1 MKKPKFSE
9 RSGSFESAD
18 IWRGNAGG
26 SGAHESGA
34 NANFYKGD
42 AGGNGAGGN
51 GAGEGGAGGV
61 GANGK
66 GSNGSNM
73 SGSSGGESL
82 ESAMARY
89 AGMPQEKLMQEM
101 MVQAARSRAA
111 GELDDKAL
119 DNFYSSAAPLLND
132 VQRARL
138 KELISGLKRGE

>member
-26 SGAHESGA
+26 SGANGNGAGESGA
-34 NANFYKGD
+34 N
-42 AGGNGAGGN
+42 GNGAGG
-51 GAGEGGAGGV
+51 
-61 GANGK
+61 
-66 GSNGSNM
+66 NGSNM
-73 SGSSGGESL
+73 SGSSGGESF

-119 DNFYSSAAPLLND
+119 DDFYSSAAPLLND

>member
-26 SGAHESGA
+26 SGADESGA
-34 NANFYKGD
+34 NANFDKGV
-42 AGGNGAGGN
+42 AGGVGASGN
-51 GAGEGGAGGV
+51 GAGGV
-61 GANGK
+61 GASKNA
-66 GSNGSNM
+66 SNM
-73 SGSSGGESL
+73 SGSSGGESF

-119 DNFYSSAAPLLND
+119 DDFYSSAAPLLND

>member
-34 NANFYKGD
+34 NANFD
-42 AGGNGAGGN
+42 PS
-51 GAGEGGAGGV
+51 GAGGV

-66 GSNGSNM
+66 GLNGSNM
-73 SGSSGGESL
+73 SGSSGGESF

-119 DNFYSSAAPLLND
+119 DDFYSSAAPLLND

>member
-1 MKKPKFSE
+1 MKKLKFSE

-26 SGAHESGA
+26 VGADESGA
-34 NANFYKGD
+34 NANFDKV
-42 AGGNGAGGN
+42 
-51 GAGEGGAGGV
+51 GAGGV

-66 GSNGSNM
+66 GLNGSNM

-89 AGMPQEKLMQEM
+89 AGMPQDKLMQEM

-119 DNFYSSAAPLLND
+119 DDFYSSAAPLLND

>member
-26 SGAHESGA
+26 VGADKSGA
-34 NANFYKGD
+34 NANFDKG
-42 AGGNGAGGN
+42 GAGGN

-61 GANGK
+61 G
-66 GSNGSNM
+66 SNGSKM
-73 SGSSGGESL
+73 SGSSGGESF

-119 DNFYSSAAPLLND
+119 DDFYSSAAPLLND

>member
-26 SGAHESGA
+26 VGADKSGA
-34 NANFYKGD
+34 NGVGAN
-42 AGGNGAGGN
+42 GNGARGN
-51 GAGEGGAGGV
+51 GAGGV
-61 GANGK
+61 GASGNA
-66 GSNGSNM
+66 SNM
-73 SGSSGGESL
+73 SGSSGGESF

-119 DNFYSSAAPLLND
+119 DDFYSSAAPLLND

>member
-26 SGAHESGA
+26 VGAHESGA
-34 NANFYKGD
+34 NANFDKG
-42 AGGNGAGGN
+42 

-61 GANGK
+61 GANG
-66 GSNGSNM
+66 NASNM

-89 AGMPQEKLMQEM
+89 AGMPQDKLMQEM

-119 DNFYSSAAPLLND
+119 DDFYSSAAPLLND

>member
-26 SGAHESGA
+26 NGA
-34 NANFYKGD
+34 N
-42 AGGNGAGGN
+42 GNGAGEN
-51 GAGEGGAGGV
+51 GAGEGGANGNGAGG
-61 GANGK
+61 N

-89 AGMPQEKLMQEM
+89 AGMPRDKLMQEM

-119 DNFYSSAAPLLND
+119 DDFYSSAAPLLND

>member
-26 SGAHESGA
+26 VGA
-34 NANFYKGD
+34 NANFD
-42 AGGNGAGGN
+42 PS
-51 GAGEGGAGGV
+51 GAGESGAGGV
-61 GANGK
+61 GANG
-66 GSNGSNM
+66 NGSNM
-73 SGSSGGESL
+73 SGSSGGESF

-111 GELDDKAL
+111 GELDDKSL

>member
-26 SGAHESGA
+26 SGADESGA
-34 NANFYKGD
+34 NANFDKGV
-42 AGGNGAGGN
+42 AGGVGANGN
-51 GAGEGGAGGV
+51 GAGGV
-61 GANGK
+61 GANG
-66 GSNGSNM
+66 NASNM

-89 AGMPQEKLMQEM
+89 AGMPREKLMQEM

>member
-26 SGAHESGA
+26 NGA
-34 NANFYKGD
+34 N
-42 AGGNGAGGN
+42 GN
-51 GAGEGGAGGV
+51 GAGEGGANGNGVGGV
-61 GANGK
+61 GASGNA
-66 GSNGSNM
+66 SNM
-73 SGSSGGESL
+73 SGSSGGESF

-119 DNFYSSAAPLLND
+119 DDFYSSAAPLLND

>member
-26 SGAHESGA
+26 VGAHESGA
-34 NANFYKGD
+34 NANFDKGV
-42 AGGNGAGGN
+42 
-51 GAGEGGAGGV
+51 AGGV

-66 GSNGSNM
+66 DSNGSNM

-89 AGMPQEKLMQEM
+89 AGMPQDKLMQEM

-119 DNFYSSAAPLLND
+119 DDFYSSAAPLLND

>member
-26 SGAHESGA
+26 VGAHESGA
-34 NANFYKGD
+34 NANFDKV
-42 AGGNGAGGN
+42 
-51 GAGEGGAGGV
+51 GAGGV

-73 SGSSGGESL
+73 SGSSGGESF
-82 ESAMARY
+82 ESAQANK
-89 AGMPQEKLMQEM
+89 AGMPQDKLMQEM

-119 DNFYSSAAPLLND
+119 DDFYSSAAPLLND

>member
-1 MKKPKFSE
+1 MKKLKFSE

-26 SGAHESGA
+26 SGADESGA
-34 NANFYKGD
+34 NANFDKV
-42 AGGNGAGGN
+42 

-61 GANGK
+61 AANGK
-66 GSNGSNM
+66 GLNGSNM
-73 SGSSGGESL
+73 SGSSGGESF

-89 AGMPQEKLMQEM
+89 AGMPQDKLMQEM

-119 DNFYSSAAPLLND
+119 DDFYSSAAPLLND

>member
-26 SGAHESGA
+26 VGADESGA
-34 NANFYKGD
+34 NANFDKGV
-42 AGGNGAGGN
+42 AGGVGANGN
-51 GAGEGGAGGV
+51 GAGGV
-61 GANGK
+61 GANG
-66 GSNGSNM
+66 NASNM
-73 SGSSGGESL
+73 SGSSGGESF

-119 DNFYSSAAPLLND
+119 DDFYSSAAPLLND

>member
-26 SGAHESGA
+26 VGADKSGA

-42 AGGNGAGGN
+42 AGGNGAG
-51 GAGEGGAGGV
+51 EGGAGGV
-61 GANGK
+61 GA
-66 GSNGSNM
+66 NGSNM
-73 SGSSGGESL
+73 SGSSGGESF

-119 DNFYSSAAPLLND
+119 DDFYSSAAPLLND

>member
-34 NANFYKGD
+34 N
-42 AGGNGAGGN
+42 GNGAD
-51 GAGEGGAGGV
+51 ESGAGGV
-61 GANGK
+61 GANGNA
-66 GSNGSNM
+66 GGVGANGNASNM

-89 AGMPQEKLMQEM
+89 AGMPREKLMQEM

-119 DNFYSSAAPLLND
+119 DDFYSSAAPLLND

>member
-9 RSGSFESAD
+9 RSGSFEGAD
-18 IWRGNAGG
+18 IWHGNAGG
-26 SGAHESGA
+26 VGADESGA
-34 NANFYKGD
+34 NANFDKGV
-42 AGGNGAGGN
+42 AGGVGASGN
-51 GAGEGGAGGV
+51 GAGGV
-61 GANGK
+61 GANK
-66 GSNGSNM
+66 NASNM
-73 SGSSGGESL
+73 SGSSGGESF

-119 DNFYSSAAPLLND
+119 DDFYSSAAPLLND

>member
-26 SGAHESGA
+26 VGAHESGA
-34 NANFYKGD
+34 NANFDKVG
-42 AGGNGAGGN
+42 ANGNGTGGNGAN
-51 GAGEGGAGGV
+51 
-61 GANGK
+61 
-66 GSNGSNM
+66 GSNDSNM
-73 SGSSGGESL
+73 SGSSGGESF

-89 AGMPQEKLMQEM
+89 AGMPQDKLMQEM

-119 DNFYSSAAPLLND
+119 DDFYSSAAPLLND

>member
-26 SGAHESGA
+26 VGADESGA
-34 NANFYKGD
+34 NANFDKGV
-42 AGGNGAGGN
+42 AGGVGARGN
-51 GAGEGGAGGV
+51 GAGGV
-61 GANGK
+61 GANK
-66 GSNGSNM
+66 NASNM
-73 SGSSGGESL
+73 SGSSGGESF

-119 DNFYSSAAPLLND
+119 DDFYSSAAPLLND

>member
-34 NANFYKGD
+34 NANFDKV
-42 AGGNGAGGN
+42 
-51 GAGEGGAGGV
+51 GAGGV

-66 GSNGSNM
+66 GSNDSNM
-73 SGSSGGESL
+73 SGSSGGESF

-89 AGMPQEKLMQEM
+89 AGMPQDKLMQEM

-119 DNFYSSAAPLLND
+119 DDFYSSAAPLLND

>member
-26 SGAHESGA
+26 VGADKSGA
-34 NANFYKGD
+34 N
-42 AGGNGAGGN
+42 GN
-51 GAGEGGAGGV
+51 GAGEGGAGG
-61 GANGK
+61 NGL
-66 GSNGSNM
+66 NGSNM
-73 SGSSGGESL
+73 SGSSGGESF

-111 GELDDKAL
+111 GELNDKAL
-119 DNFYSSAAPLLND
+119 DDFYSSAAPLLND

>member
-26 SGAHESGA
+26 VGAHESGA
-34 NANFYKGD
+34 NANFD
-42 AGGNGAGGN
+42 PS
-51 GAGEGGAGGV
+51 GAGGV

-89 AGMPQEKLMQEM
+89 AGMPREKLMQEM

-119 DNFYSSAAPLLND
+119 DDFFSSAAPLLND

>member
-9 RSGSFESAD
+9 RSGSFEGAD
-18 IWRGNAGG
+18 IWHGNAGG
-26 SGAHESGA
+26 VGADESGA
-34 NANFYKGD
+34 NANFDKGV
-42 AGGNGAGGN
+42 AGGVGAN
-51 GAGEGGAGGV
+51 KNGAGGV
-61 GANGK
+61 GANK
-66 GSNGSNM
+66 NASNM
-73 SGSSGGESL
+73 SGSSGGESF

-111 GELDDKAL
+111 GELDDRAL
-119 DNFYSSAAPLLND
+119 DDFYSSAAPLLND

>member
-9 RSGSFESAD
+9 RSGSFEGAD
-18 IWRGNAGG
+18 IWHGNAGG
-26 SGAHESGA
+26 VGADESGA
-34 NANFYKGD
+34 NADFDKGV
-42 AGGNGAGGN
+42 
-51 GAGEGGAGGV
+51 AGGV
-61 GANGK
+61 GANG
-66 GSNGSNM
+66 NGSNM
-73 SGSSGGESL
+73 SGSSGGESF

-119 DNFYSSAAPLLND
+119 DDFYSSAAPLLND

>member
-9 RSGSFESAD
+9 RSGSFEGAD
-18 IWRGNAGG
+18 IWHGNAGG
-26 SGAHESGA
+26 VGADESGA
-34 NANFYKGD
+34 NADFDKGV
-42 AGGNGAGGN
+42 
-51 GAGEGGAGGV
+51 AGGV
-61 GANGK
+61 GANG
-66 GSNGSNM
+66 NASNM
-73 SGSSGGESL
+73 SGSSGGESF

-89 AGMPQEKLMQEM
+89 AGMPQDKLMQEM

-119 DNFYSSAAPLLND
+119 DDFYSSAAPLLND

>member
-26 SGAHESGA
+26 SGADESGA
-34 NANFYKGD
+34 NANFDKGV
-42 AGGNGAGGN
+42 AGGVGANGN
-51 GAGEGGAGGV
+51 GAGGV
-61 GANGK
+61 GANG
-66 GSNGSNM
+66 NASNM
-73 SGSSGGESL
+73 SGSSGGESF

-119 DNFYSSAAPLLND
+119 DDFYSSAAPLLND

>member
-9 RSGSFESAD
+9 RSGSFEGAD
-18 IWRGNAGG
+18 IWYGNAGG
-26 SGAHESGA
+26 VGADESGA
-34 NANFYKGD
+34 NANFDKGV
-42 AGGNGAGGN
+42 AGGVGAN
-51 GAGEGGAGGV
+51 KNGAGGV
-61 GANGK
+61 GASGNA
-66 GSNGSNM
+66 SNM
-73 SGSSGGESL
+73 SGSSGGESF

-119 DNFYSSAAPLLND
+119 DDFYSSAAPLLND

>member
-26 SGAHESGA
+26 VGADESGA
-34 NANFYKGD
+34 NANFDKG
-42 AGGNGAGGN
+42 
-51 GAGEGGAGGV
+51 GAGEAGAGGV

-73 SGSSGGESL
+73 SGSSGGESF

-119 DNFYSSAAPLLND
+119 DDFYSSAAPLLND

>member
-26 SGAHESGA
+26 VGADESGA
-34 NANFYKGD
+34 NANFDKG
-42 AGGNGAGGN
+42 
-51 GAGEGGAGGV
+51 GAGEGGANGNSAGGV
-61 GANGK
+61 GANG
-66 GSNGSNM
+66 NGSNM
-73 SGSSGGESL
+73 SGSSGGESF

-89 AGMPQEKLMQEM
+89 AGMPQDKLMQEM

-111 GELDDKAL
+111 GELDDKSL
-119 DNFYSSAAPLLND
+119 DDFYSSAAPLLNE

-138 KELISGLKRGE
+138 KELISGLKRGK

>member
-9 RSGSFESAD
+9 RSGSFESAG

-26 SGAHESGA
+26 SGADESGA
-34 NANFYKGD
+34 NANFDKGV
-42 AGGNGAGGN
+42 
-51 GAGEGGAGGV
+51 AGGV
-61 GANGK
+61 GANG
-66 GSNGSNM
+66 NASNM
-73 SGSSGGESL
+73 SGSSGGESF

-132 VQRARL
+132 AQRARL
-138 KELISGLKRGE
+138 KELILGLKRGE

>member
-18 IWRGNAGG
+18 ICRGNAGG
-26 SGAHESGA
+26 VGA
-34 NANFYKGD
+34 NANFD
-42 AGGNGAGGN
+42 PS
-51 GAGEGGAGGV
+51 GAGESGAGGV
-61 GANGK
+61 GANG
-66 GSNGSNM
+66 NGSNM
-73 SGSSGGESL
+73 SGSSGGESF

>member
-34 NANFYKGD
+34 NANFDK
-42 AGGNGAGGN
+42 
-51 GAGEGGAGGV
+51 GGAGGV

-119 DNFYSSAAPLLND
+119 DDFYSSAAPLLND

>member
-26 SGAHESGA
+26 VGAHESGA
-34 NANFYKGD
+34 NANFDKV
-42 AGGNGAGGN
+42 
-51 GAGEGGAGGV
+51 GAGGV

-66 GSNGSNM
+66 GLNGSNM

-89 AGMPQEKLMQEM
+89 AGMPQDKLMQEM

-119 DNFYSSAAPLLND
+119 DDFYSSAAPLLND

>member
-9 RSGSFESAD
+9 RSGSFEGAD
-18 IWRGNAGG
+18 IWHGNAGG
-26 SGAHESGA
+26 VGADES
-34 NANFYKGD
+34 
-42 AGGNGAGGN
+42 
-51 GAGEGGAGGV
+51 GAGGV
-61 GANGK
+61 GASGNA
-66 GSNGSNM
+66 SNM
-73 SGSSGGESL
+73 SGSSGGESF

-89 AGMPQEKLMQEM
+89 AGMSQEKLMQEM

-119 DNFYSSAAPLLND
+119 DDFYSSAAPLLND

>member
-26 SGAHESGA
+26 SGVDESGA
-34 NANFYKGD
+34 N
-42 AGGNGAGGN
+42 GNGAD
-51 GAGEGGAGGV
+51 ESGAGGV
-61 GANGK
+61 GANG
-66 GSNGSNM
+66 NGSNM
-73 SGSSGGESL
+73 SGSSGGESF

>member
-26 SGAHESGA
+26 VGAHESGA
-34 NANFYKGD
+34 NANFDKG
-42 AGGNGAGGN
+42 
-51 GAGEGGAGGV
+51 GAGEGGANGV

-73 SGSSGGESL
+73 AGSSGGESL

-89 AGMPQEKLMQEM
+89 AGMPQDKLMQEM

-119 DNFYSSAAPLLND
+119 DDFYSSAAPLLND

>member
-26 SGAHESGA
+26 VGAHESGA
-34 NANFYKGD
+34 NANFDKG
-42 AGGNGAGGN
+42 
-51 GAGEGGAGGV
+51 GAGEGGA
-61 GANGK
+61 NGK
-66 GSNGSNM
+66 GLNGSNM

-119 DNFYSSAAPLLND
+119 DDFYSSAAPLLND

>member
-26 SGAHESGA
+26 SGADESGA
-34 NANFYKGD
+34 TANFDKGGV
-42 AGGNGAGGN
+42 GGVGANGN
-51 GAGEGGAGGV
+51 GAGGV

-66 GSNGSNM
+66 GLNGSNM
-73 SGSSGGESL
+73 SGSSGGESF

-119 DNFYSSAAPLLND
+119 DDFYSSAAPLLND